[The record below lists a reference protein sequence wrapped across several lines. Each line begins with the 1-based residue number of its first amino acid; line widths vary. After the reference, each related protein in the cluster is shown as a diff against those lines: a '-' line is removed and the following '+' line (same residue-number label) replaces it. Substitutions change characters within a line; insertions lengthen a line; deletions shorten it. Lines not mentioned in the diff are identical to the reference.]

1 MKTNNSENKIKNIK
15 KDIKNLNFPES
26 LSSINLKSTSNLLKS
41 LRTKRIL
48 PPISPKKKNI
58 IENQSN
64 SYLYNFITNIS
75 NNIQIETDKTILD
88 SSKYIMKYKSKNNM
102 KNYFST
108 NNINNHININNNN
121 IDNFNNDNF
130 KNKRKLNFPASF
142 KTKTNSET
150 KNLLSNCISSP
161 FLTDIK
167 LKPKELTT
175 NEKENKIKNNIN
187 FENTLSSISVSKNIS
202 NEKIN
207 YLNKFYYRIR
217 TYQPHI
223 NLNWKEKLNLKGFKN
238 NNLYNN
244 KLYESIEY
252 QYKIINDNINLLF
265 DNINYYKLKIIPH
278 LNYINMF
285 KSLSK
290 KNQINYNKSL
300 EECIGIFYL
309 IPQLLLLE
317 FYKFIEKFNNIHLP
331 NKNKFKEKF
340 IFNELECLFYNNK
353 LLKETTDFF
362 RSCFD
367 VYSTLIKNVDKMELS
382 LKNFCNL
389 ITLLEKGRFNISNI
403 ITISENGIERYENDL
418 KVIKKVFKK
427 DKDYFNIIT
436 KINNDSN
443 NDIQSESFSDKLNNQ
458 FLFKKNKEKQRI
470 FRIKNALKN
479 KYDDDDNELNINN
492 IKKVNF
498 TNNNKNNENK
508 NDIENNKFKFK
519 SILNNKLITNLMKY
533 CKKDVKEDI
542 ENRRIYNEMEENN
555 IFNY

>member
-1 MKTNNSENKIKNIK
+1 MKTNNSENRIKNIK

-48 PPISPKKKNI
+48 PPISPKRKNI

>member
-1 MKTNNSENKIKNIK
+1 MKTNNSENRIKNIK

-48 PPISPKKKNI
+48 PPISPKRKNI

-108 NNINNHININNNN
+108 NNINNHNNINDNN
-121 IDNFNNDNF
+121 IDNFNNNNF

-150 KNLLSNCISSP
+150 KKLLSNCISSP

-353 LLKETTDFF
+353 LLKETSDFF
-362 RSCFD
+362 RSCFE

-508 NDIENNKFKFK
+508 NDIENNKYKFK

>member
-1 MKTNNSENKIKNIK
+1 MKTNNSENRIKNIK

-48 PPISPKKKNI
+48 PPISPKRKNI

-121 IDNFNNDNF
+121 IDNFNNNNF

-175 NEKENKIKNNIN
+175 NEKENTIKNKFN

-353 LLKETTDFF
+353 LLKETSDFF
-362 RSCFD
+362 RSCFE

-508 NDIENNKFKFK
+508 NDIENNKYKFK

>member
-1 MKTNNSENKIKNIK
+1 MKTNNSENRIKNIK

-48 PPISPKKKNI
+48 PPISPKRKNI

-108 NNINNHININNNN
+108 NNINNHNNINDNN
-121 IDNFNNDNF
+121 IDNFNNNNF

-353 LLKETTDFF
+353 LLKETSDFF
-362 RSCFD
+362 RNCFE

-418 KVIKKVFKK
+418 KVINKVFKK
-427 DKDYFNIIT
+427 DKDYLNIIT

-443 NDIQSESFSDKLNNQ
+443 NDKHSESFSDKLNNQ

-508 NDIENNKFKFK
+508 NDIENNKYKFK

>member
-1 MKTNNSENKIKNIK
+1 MKTNNSENRIKNIK

-48 PPISPKKKNI
+48 PPISPKRKNI

-108 NNINNHININNNN
+108 NNINNHNNINDNN
-121 IDNFNNDNF
+121 IDNFNNNNF

-353 LLKETTDFF
+353 LLKETSDFF
-362 RSCFD
+362 RNCFE

-427 DKDYFNIIT
+427 DKDYLNIIT

-443 NDIQSESFSDKLNNQ
+443 NDKHSESFSDKLNNQ

>member
-48 PPISPKKKNI
+48 PPISPKRKNI